1 METLKKYLDNQKIQY
16 NSQILDKFYIYYDLL
31 IEWNN
36 KFNLTA
42 IINKS
47 DVEIKHFIDSIT
59 SYNYIEDNSYII
71 DIGAGAGFPSIP
83 LAILKPN
90 CKFILIDSLNKRV
103 NFLNEVINKLE
114 LNNCEAIHSR
124 IEDFANKNKE
134 KFDIAIARA
143 VAPLNILL
151 EYSIPLLKVHG
162 KLIAYKGSNVNDE
175 INEALGAAKILNCK
189 IYNKYELY
197 LPNDD
202 YRCLVEYLKTNK
214 CLSKYPRSGN
224 KPRINPLK

>member
-1 METLKKYLDNQKIQY
+1 MEELKTYLNNQKIQY
-16 NSQILDKFYIYYDLL
+16 NPQILDKFAIYYDLL

-36 KFNLTA
+36 KFNLTS
-42 IINKS
+42 ITEKK

-59 SYNYIEDNSYII
+59 AYNYIEDNTLII
-71 DIGAGAGFPSIP
+71 DVGAGAGFPSIP

-114 LNNCEAIHSR
+114 LTNCEAIHSR
-124 IEDFANKNKE
+124 IEDFATKNRE

-151 EYSIPLLKVHG
+151 EYTIPLLKVNG
-162 KLIAYKGSNVNDE
+162 KLIAYKGSNINDE
-175 INEALGAAKILNCK
+175 INEAINAAKILNCK
-189 IYNKYELY
+189 INNKYELN

-214 CLSKYPRSGN
+214 CLTKYPRSGN
-224 KPRINPLK
+224 KPRLNPLK